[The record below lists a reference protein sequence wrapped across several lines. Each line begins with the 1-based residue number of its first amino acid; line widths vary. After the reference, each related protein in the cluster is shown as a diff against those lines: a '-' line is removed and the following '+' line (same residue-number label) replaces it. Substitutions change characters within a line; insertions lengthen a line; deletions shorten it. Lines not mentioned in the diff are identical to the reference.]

1 MWDLLL
7 KGATVVDPL
16 NHIEAVRDVAIENG
30 QIAEVGVDLPG
41 GSARVVEDYT
51 GKVLQ
56 PGIVDSHVHLG
67 EMWGSPFGFKMLAM
81 AGVTTCLDMAGPLD
95 NVLKNIPQY
104 GSGIN
109 CAILQ
114 FASPPFTFKTNE
126 PSKAEMDVL
135 IDESMKQGAL
145 GVKLLGGHYPLK
157 PAVSSLLIKTA
168 LEHGA
173 YIAWHAGTSEHGSN
187 IEGMREAVELSQG
200 NFLHLAHINA
210 YCRGAIRPELEETKE
225 AIELLLA
232 NDHIHCESYI
242 SPRNGT
248 RLTCFEDGK
257 VQSKVTGN
265 CLKRFGFSDDREGIE
280 AAFKANKVWAVY
292 DAGGYSDLVTG
303 ETGLKL
309 WKEHNSDVGG
319 SFNVNPPL
327 PRVWLAEAK
336 RPDGSFVVDAI
347 STDGGCIPRNVIL
360 EQGLSLVKLGILT
373 LSEFAAKTSLNP
385 ARMLRLDNKGHFSV
399 GADADITVFDL
410 DTQKP
415 VATYVKGKTVYKDGH
430 VYGANG
436 TVICTQYGEQAVK
449 DRGINT
455 IVVDPG
461 KPVVDRFIV

>member
-7 KGATVVDPL
+7 KGAMVVDPL
-16 NHIEAVRDVAIENG
+16 NHIEAIRDVAIENG
-30 QIAEVGVDLPG
+30 VIAEVGVDLPA
-41 GSARVVEDYT
+41 GSARVVEDYS
-51 GKVLQ
+51 GLVLQ
-56 PGIVDSHVHLG
+56 PGIIDSHVHLG
-67 EMWGSPFGFKMLAM
+67 EMWGSPFGFRMLAM

-95 NVLKNIPQY
+95 NVLKNIPTY

-126 PSKAEMDVL
+126 PSKAEMDAL
-135 IDESMKQGAL
+135 IDQSMKDGAL

-187 IEGMREAVELSQG
+187 IEGMREAIELSKG

-210 YCRGAIRPELEETKE
+210 YCRGAIRNEVDETRE

-232 NDHIHCESYI
+232 NPNVHCESYI

-248 RLTCFEDGK
+248 RLSCYENGE

-265 CLKRFGFSDDREGIE
+265 CLRRFGFSTDKAGIE
-280 AAFKANKVWAVY
+280 AAFKARKVWAVY
-292 DAGGYSDLVTG
+292 DAGGYSDLMTG
-303 ETGLKL
+303 EEGLAF
-309 WKEHNSDVGG
+309 WKQHNTDVGG

-336 RPDGSFVVDAI
+336 RPDGSFVVDAL
-347 STDGGCIPRNVIL
+347 STDGGCIPRNVL
-360 EQGLSLVKLGILT
+360 LSQGLSLVKLGILT
-373 LSEFAAKTSLNP
+373 LSEYAAKTSLNA
-385 ARMLRLDNKGHFSV
+385 ARMLRLQNKGHLSV
-399 GADADITVFDL
+399 GADADITIYDY
-410 DTQKP
+410 DSQKP
-415 VATYVKGKTVYKDGH
+415 VATFVRGKTVFKDGQ
-430 VYGANG
+430 VYGAG
-436 TVICTQYGEQAVK
+436 GSVICTAQGAEAVK
-449 DRGINT
+449 AKGIDA

-461 KPVVDRFIV
+461 QPVERFIV

>member
-16 NHIEAVRDVAIENG
+16 NRIEGVRDVAIENG

-41 GSARVVEDYT
+41 GCARVVEDYT

-95 NVLKNIPQY
+95 NVLKNIPTY
-104 GSGIN
+104 GAGIN

-126 PSKAEMDVL
+126 PSKAEMDAL
-135 IDESMKQGAL
+135 IDQSMKEGAL

-225 AIELLLA
+225 AIDLLLA

-248 RLTCFEDGK
+248 RLTCFENGK

-265 CLKRFGFSDDREGIE
+265 CLKRFGFTDDRDGIE
-280 AAFKANKVWAVY
+280 AAFKANRVWAVY
-292 DAGGYSDLVTG
+292 DAGGYS
-303 ETGLKL
+303 
-309 WKEHNSDVGG
+309 
-319 SFNVNPPL
+319 VNPPL

-336 RPDGSFVVDAI
+336 RPDGSFVVDGI

-385 ARMLRLDNKGHFSV
+385 ARMLRLDKKGHLSV
-399 GADADITVFDL
+399 GADADITIYDY
-410 DTQKP
+410 DMQKP
-415 VATYVKGKTVYKDGH
+415 VATFVKGKTVFKDGR
-430 VYGANG
+430 VYGTNG
-436 TVICTQYGEQAVK
+436 TVICTQYGEQFVK
-449 DRGINT
+449 DLGINT
-455 IVVDPG
+455 LVVDPG
-461 KPVVDRFIV
+461 KPVADRFVV